1 MNQAVAVAPSQR
13 PLQNA
18 AEGEQ
23 LIAHLVQVMD
33 TLLGTVEEET
43 ALVRNG
49 KLRAA
54 SALAQP
60 KSDLAQLYIADVMRV
75 RANQPFLANALPK
88 VLESLKSRHD
98 MFRALLQ
105 INLTVLATAHA
116 VSEGIVRGVAN
127 EMAKKAAPS
136 TYGASG
142 RANVPNPRA
151 AQPIAVSRSL

>member
-1 MNQAVAVAPSQR
+1 MNAVTAPSALP
-13 PLQNA
+13 PLTTA

-23 LIAHLVQVMD
+23 LISHLVQVMES
-33 TLLGTVEEET
+33 LIGAVEEET

-54 SALAQP
+54 AAMSQP
-60 KSDLAQLYIADVMRV
+60 KADLAQLYIADVMRV
-75 RANQPFLANALPK
+75 RANQPFLAK
-88 VLESLKSRHD
+88 VLPMLLEGLKNRHD
-98 MFRALLQ
+98 QFRALLQ

-116 VSEGIVRGVAN
+116 VAEGLVRGVAG

-136 TYGASG
+136 TYGAHG
-142 RANVPNPRA
+142 RANVPGPRV